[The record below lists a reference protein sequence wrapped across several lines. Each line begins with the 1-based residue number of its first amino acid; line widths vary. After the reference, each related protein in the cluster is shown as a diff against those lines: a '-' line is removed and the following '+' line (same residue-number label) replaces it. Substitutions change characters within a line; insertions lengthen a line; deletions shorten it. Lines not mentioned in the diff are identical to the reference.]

1 MPTMVPLVF
10 LFSWIPHSYSP
21 TEGSSLYS
29 SAYSKNGATVG
40 CISFVHHRGLG
51 ISVETEHL
59 GQFNKFSLGLNANK
73 SLNEELF
80 VSSGIQLE
88 QLRNSSSAVYSMQSN
103 SRILWQK
110 GPTQSSMFLTVGG
123 KDRLNYSLQHL
134 YRIDSFLSLIAG
146 WEGSRAQLFYG
157 LHFEVKGML
166 CTFIQHERISE
177 LKLALQHKN
186 FWLQVTFKTGMLHSP
201 TQFLCRL

>member
-1 MPTMVPLVF
+1 MGRNLYPCQQWF
-10 LFSWIPHSYSP
+10 LWSSFSLGFLIRIVLQKGLPSIPVRI
-21 TEGSSLYS
+21 LKMAQLLAA
-29 SAYSKNGATVG
+29 SAL
-40 CISFVHHRGLG
+40 F
-51 ISVETEHL
+51 TEHL

-73 SLNEELF
+73 TLNDALF
-80 VSSGIQLE
+80 VSSGIHLE
-88 QLRNSSSAVYSMQSN
+88 QFRNSSSAVYSMQSN
-103 SRILWQK
+103 SRILWHK

-123 KDRLNYSLQHL
+123 RDRINYSLQHL

-157 LHFEVKGML
+157 LHFEVEGML
-166 CTFIQHERISE
+166 CTFIQHERTSE

>member
-1 MPTMVPLVF
+1 
-10 LFSWIPHSYSP
+10 
-21 TEGSSLYS
+21 
-29 SAYSKNGATVG
+29 
-40 CISFVHHRGLG
+40 
-51 ISVETEHL
+51 
-59 GQFNKFSLGLNANK
+59 LND
-73 SLNEELF
+73 ELF
-80 VSSGIQLE
+80 VSSGIHLE
-88 QLRNSSSAVYSMQSN
+88 QLHNSSSAVYRMQSN
-103 SRILWQK
+103 SRVLWHK

-123 KDRLNYSLQHL
+123 RDRINYSLQHL

-157 LHFEVKGML
+157 LHFEVEGML
-166 CTFIQHERISE
+166 CTFIQHEGTSE

>member
-1 MPTMVPLVF
+1 MPTLVPLVF

-21 TEGSSLYS
+21 SQGSSLYS
-29 SAYSKNGATVG
+29 SAYSRNGATAG
-40 CISFVHHRGLG
+40 CISFVDHRGLG
-51 ISVETEHL
+51 LSVELEHL

-88 QLRNSSSAVYSMQSN
+88 QLRNSSSAVYSIQSH

-110 GPTQSSMFLTVGG
+110 GPTQSSLFLAVGG
-123 KDRLNYSLQHL
+123 KGPHNYSLQHL

-146 WEGSRAQLFYG
+146 WESSRDQLFYG
-157 LHFEVKGML
+157 VHFEVERLL
-166 CTFIQHERISE
+166 CTFIQHERTSE
-177 LKLALQHKN
+177 LKLALEHKN

-201 TQFLCRL
+201 TQFLCRF

>member
-21 TEGSSLYS
+21 SEGSSFYS
-29 SAYSKNGATVG
+29 SAYSQSGATTG
-40 CISFVHHRGLG
+40 CVSFLHHRGLG
-51 ISVETEHL
+51 FSAETEHF
-59 GQFNKFSLGLNANK
+59 GQFYKFSLGLNANK
-73 SLNEELF
+73 TLNDELF

-88 QLRNSSSAVYSMQSN
+88 QVRNSSSAFYSIRSN
-103 SRILWQK
+103 SRILWHN
-110 GPTQSSMFLTVGG
+110 GPTQSSVFMKVGG
-123 KDRLNYSLQHL
+123 RDRLNYSLQQL
-134 YRIDSFLSLIAG
+134 YQIDPFVTLIAG
-146 WEGSRAQLFYG
+146 WESSRAQLFYG
-157 LHFEVKGML
+157 LHFKVKGML
-166 CTFIQHERISE
+166 CTFIQYERISE